1 MTMTV
6 QQEVFRL
13 QVSIDNLLRME
24 VFQCEDHFGRVEL
37 SNGIGEALERKGQS
51 FCP

>member
-1 MTMTV
+1 MAMTV
-6 QQEVFRL
+6 EQQVFRL
-13 QVSIDNLLRME
+13 QVSVDDFLRMK

-51 FCP
+51 FSP